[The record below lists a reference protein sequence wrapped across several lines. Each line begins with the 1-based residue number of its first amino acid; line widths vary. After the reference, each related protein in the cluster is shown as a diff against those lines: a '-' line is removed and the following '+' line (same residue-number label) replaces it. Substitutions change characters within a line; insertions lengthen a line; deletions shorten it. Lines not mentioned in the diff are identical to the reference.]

1 MHAGDEAGMTISAPT
16 DPLSRSPTDQ
26 AHSFT
31 ARDRMVILGV
41 ALIGLAALIGGWWL
55 AELRVRDA
63 VRSYALSVA
72 ERVTVAAADVL
83 DPYGS
88 GGPAAD
94 DRELRDAVFKLLQQT
109 SGVTRML
116 AFDRN
121 SRVWLDSTGAAIGRD
136 YDVKDVSEVFATGKP
151 LLMLHM
157 TGGDYHVF
165 GLEAEERA
173 VAEIYVPVRRG
184 EQIIGAFE
192 LYVDAT
198 PIFGEAIGVARAAY
212 AVFVGTILATI
223 VAILAL
229 VWRSLGRRRRD
240 FLAID
245 ALRRQAEAVSAELVV
260 VNQRQKRFNANAAHE
275 LRTPLAI
282 LRARLDAMKEDD
294 DVRALKRDVDD
305 MIRQVELLLELA
317 RTETVTAGADARID
331 LGHLAEDM
339 AARLYPVA
347 RRAGRD
353 IAVESPARSVT
364 VTGDPALMES
374 AVRNLLENA
383 LRVSPPGATVRL
395 VVGADPP
402 RLAVADHGPGLDPA
416 ELPEL
421 TEPFRRGPKGG
432 SAGLGLAIV
441 AEAAKRLKAQLSLAR
456 TDEAGGATFSLTFPR

>member
-1 MHAGDEAGMTISAPT
+1 
-16 DPLSRSPTDQ
+16 
-26 AHSFT
+26 
-31 ARDRMVILGV
+31 MVILGV
-41 ALIGLAALIGGWWL
+41 AMIGLAALVGGWWL
-55 AELRVRDA
+55 AELRVRDT

-72 ERVTVAAADVL
+72 ERVTEAAAEVL

-88 GGPAAD
+88 PD
-94 DRELRDAVFKLLQQT
+94 PSDKELRDAVFKLLQQT
-109 SGVTRML
+109 SGVMRML

-121 SRVWLDSTGAAIGRD
+121 SKVWLDSTGAAIGRD
-136 YDVKDVSEVFATGKP
+136 YDVEDVNEVFKTGRP

-157 TGGDYHVF
+157 TGGNYHVL
-165 GLEAEERA
+165 GLHEEESA

-184 EQIIGAFE
+184 EEIIGAFE
-192 LYVDAT
+192 VYIDAT
-198 PIFGEAIGVARAAY
+198 ANLGEAIGVARAAY
-212 AVFVGTILATI
+212 AVFAGSIFLAI
-223 VAILAL
+223 AAILAL
-229 VWRSLGRRRRD
+229 VWRSLSRRRRD
-240 FLAID
+240 FLALD
-245 ALRRQAEAVSAELVV
+245 ALRREAEAVSAELVV
-260 VNQRQKRFNANAAHE
+260 VNQRQKRFTANAAHE

-282 LRARLDAMKEDD
+282 LRARLDAMAEDD
-294 DVRALKRDVDD
+294 DVRALKRDVDA

-331 LGHLAEDM
+331 LGRLAQDM

-353 IAVESPARSVT
+353 IAVDAPARAVV

-383 LRVSPPGATVRL
+383 LRVSPQGATVRL
-395 VVGADPP
+395 VVADDPP
-402 RLAVADHGPGLDPA
+402 CLAVADHGPGLDPA

-432 SAGLGLAIV
+432 STGLGLAIV

-456 TDEAGGATFSLTFPR
+456 TDEAGGATFSLIFPR

>member
-1 MHAGDEAGMTISAPT
+1 MTHSVPARPS
-16 DPLSRSPTDQ
+16 SRYLVEQ
-26 AHSFT
+26 VHSFNT
-31 ARDRMVILGV
+31 RDRMVILGV
-41 ALIGLAALIGGWWL
+41 ALIGLAALVGGWWL

-72 ERVTVAAADVL
+72 ERVTEAAAEVL

-88 GGPAAD
+88 ASPGAH
-94 DRELRDAVFKLLQQT
+94 DRALRDAVFKLLQQT

-116 AFDRN
+116 AFDRH

-136 YDVKDVSEVFATGKP
+136 FDVADVSEVFATGEP
-151 LLMLHM
+151 LLMLHL
-157 TGGDYHVF
+157 TGGNYHVL
-165 GLEAEERA
+165 GLHAEESA

-184 EQIIGAFE
+184 AEIIGAFE

-198 PIFGEAIGVARAAY
+198 PMLGEAIGVARAAY
-212 AVFVGTILATI
+212 AVFVGTILAAI
-223 VAILAL
+223 SAILAL
-229 VWRSLGRRRRD
+229 VWHSLSRRRHD
-240 FLAID
+240 LLAID
-245 ALRRQAEAVSAELVV
+245 ALRLQAEAVSAELAAA
-260 VNQRQKRFNANAAHE
+260 NQRQRRFNANAAHE

-282 LRARLDAMKEDD
+282 LRARLDVMREDD

-305 MIRQVELLLELA
+305 MVREVELLLELA
-317 RTETVTAGADARID
+317 RTETVITGADARID
-331 LGHLAEDM
+331 LAHLAQDM

-353 IAVESPARSVT
+353 IVVDAPARSVV

-395 VVGADPP
+395 TVAEDPP
-402 RLAVADHGPGLDPA
+402 RLAVADHGPGLDPVD
-416 ELPEL
+416 LPEL
-421 TEPFRRGPKGG
+421 TEPFRRGPTGG

-456 TDEAGGATFSLTFPR
+456 TDEEGGATFSLTFPR